1 MSWGFAFT
9 RGPGWQ
15 AMADASTAT
24 QLRWR
29 QFVEGTLFGGNNLR
43 EGRCHGAP
51 VAASDKDVPMKADF
65 LARLLRT
72 PAPMRHRAHLAGGSV
87 RSALPTAA
95 LQTAGGPA
103 DALERSAGAAAD
115 LPGKTQPGAPLSVTP
130 SSGTKRV
137 RGSFAGLRP
146 VRSRRPL
153 AEVLRLL
160 GEGRR
165 SLEGVTAAAQEPE
178 IPAAAEFQEA
188 WHATSSGSRR
198 YRLYL
203 PASLGAAPPAGLVL
217 MLHGCRQNPEDFAIG
232 TGMNAQAEAHRL
244 IVAYPGQTAAS
255 NGLCCWNWFRPGDQG
270 RGDGEPAML
279 ASLAE
284 TLRDRFGVP
293 ADRVFVAG
301 LSAGGAMSAV
311 LAETYPDVFA
321 AAGIHSGVA
330 AGMANDAV
338 SAFAAMC
345 GEKRR
350 TRALDPAI
358 PRARVIVF
366 QGTGDR
372 TVHPV
377 NAKRLIARHG
387 APKLAV
393 SRSATGGRSYTRS
406 VLGAGG
412 AAPAAECWLID
423 GQPHAWSGGVPAGSY
438 TDPTGP
444 AASAEMVRFFLQA

>member
-1 MSWGFAFT
+1 
-9 RGPGWQ
+9 
-15 AMADASTAT
+15 
-24 QLRWR
+24 
-29 QFVEGTLFGGNNLR
+29 
-43 EGRCHGAP
+43 
-51 VAASDKDVPMKADF
+51 MKPDF

-72 PAPMRHRAHLAGGSV
+72 PAPMRLRAYPAGGSA
-87 RSALPTAA
+87 RSSLPASALRQVLLSAD
-95 LQTAGGPA
+95 GGPG
-103 DALERSAGAAAD
+103 DALD
-115 LPGKTQPGAPLSVTP
+115 LQGPNRRVPAEAVPAKPVPAKPGGR
-130 SSGTKRV
+130 RV
-137 RGSFAGLRP
+137 RGAFAGLRP

-165 SLEGVTAAAQEPE
+165 SLEGATAEPREPE
-178 IPAAAEFQEA
+178 IPAAAEFREA

-203 PASLGAAPPAGLVL
+203 PASLGAAPPASLVL

-232 TGMNAQAEAHRL
+232 TGMNVQAEAHRL
-244 IVAYPGQTAAS
+244 IVVYPGQTAAS

-270 RGDGEPAML
+270 RGDGEPAVL

-321 AAGIHSGVA
+321 AAGIHSGVS
-330 AGMANDAV
+330 AGVANDAV

-345 GEKRR
+345 GETRR
-350 TRALDPAI
+350 PRALNPAI
-358 PRARVIVF
+358 PRARLIVF

-377 NAKRLIARHG
+377 NAKRIIARHG
-387 APKLAV
+387 APRLSV
-393 SRSATGGRSYTRS
+393 SRSASGGRSYTRS
-406 VLGAGG
+406 ILGAGG

-423 GQPHAWSGGVPAGSY
+423 GQPHAWSGGLPAGSY

-444 AASAEMVRFFLQA
+444 VASAEMVRFFLQA

>member
-1 MSWGFAFT
+1 M
-9 RGPGWQ
+9 REPG
-15 AMADASTAT
+15 
-24 QLRWR
+24 
-29 QFVEGTLFGGNNLR
+29 
-43 EGRCHGAP
+43 
-51 VAASDKDVPMKADF
+51 
-65 LARLLRT
+65 
-72 PAPMRHRAHLAGGSV
+72 
-87 RSALPTAA
+87 LP
-95 LQTAGGPA
+95 
-103 DALERSAGAAAD
+103 AGA
-115 LPGKTQPGAPLSVTP
+115 
-130 SSGTKRV
+130 
-137 RGSFAGLRP
+137 
-146 VRSRRPL
+146 
-153 AEVLRLL
+153 
-160 GEGRR
+160 
-165 SLEGVTAAAQEPE
+165 
-178 IPAAAEFQEA
+178 EFREA

-270 RGDGEPAML
+270 RGEGEPALL
-279 ASLAE
+279 ASLAG
-284 TLRDRFGVP
+284 TLRNRFGVP

-311 LAETYPDVFA
+311 LGETYPDVFA

-330 AGMANDAV
+330 AGMAKDAV

-345 GEKRR
+345 GETRR
-350 TRALDPAI
+350 LRALKPSI
-358 PRARVIVF
+358 PRARLIVF

-377 NAKRLIARHG
+377 NARRLIARHG
-387 APKLAV
+387 APRLSV

-406 VLGAGG
+406 ILGTGG

-423 GQPHAWSGGVPAGSY
+423 GQPHAWSGGTPAGSY
-438 TDPTGP
+438 TDPKGP